1 MGASPTQQELLQ
13 HTVNLSVVPDT
24 CSCLCSIV
32 GSRQVLCCVLHAAC
46 REAGCL
52 REALAVASTRLLH
65 ADPAVQQLR
74 QQYAASLTPTA
85 TAQGDASAEPA
96 QPTAAAA
103 AARKGIKPHSEAAA
117 ANLLLLD
124 QPAAAAMA
132 LASRDGG
139 SNAAAMQTA
148 AQVAALAAAHKVPLL
163 LRCWTSGIYRG
174 SWGGR
179 LLLWLQC

>member
-1 MGASPTQQELLQ
+1 ML
-13 HTVNLSVVPDT
+13 N
-24 CSCLCSIV
+24 
-32 GSRQVLCCVLHAAC
+32 AAC
-46 REAGCL
+46 RETGCL

-74 QQYAASLTPTA
+74 QQYAASLTPIA
-85 TAQGDASAEPA
+85 AAEGDAPA

-148 AQVAALAAAHKVPLL
+148 AQVAALAAAHKVGTAAAAAAAGSLGFIEALGVGGFSSLSLL
-163 LRCWTSGIYRG
+163 L
-174 SWGGR
+174 
-179 LLLWLQC
+179 LQY

>member
-1 MGASPTQQELLQ
+1 M
-13 HTVNLSVVPDT
+13 
-24 CSCLCSIV
+24 
-32 GSRQVLCCVLHAAC
+32 LCCVLHAAC

-52 REALAVASTRLLH
+52 REALAVTSIRLVH
-65 ADPAVQQLR
+65 ADPAVQHLR

-85 TAQGDASAEPA
+85 AAQRDAPA
-96 QPTAAAA
+96 QPTTAPAAAG
-103 AARKGIKPHSEAAA
+103 KGTKPHSEAAA

-148 AQVAALAAAHKVPLL
+148 AQVAALAAAHKVTLL
-163 LRCWTSGIYRG
+163 LLLLLDLWDSQRLL
-174 SWGGR
+174 WGGC
-179 LLLWLQC
+179 LLLLLQC